1 MRTAVA
7 TAALLLVL
15 AAPASAA
22 PTRLGTS
29 ETVPV
34 VDASAGRVA
43 WQPDAAS
50 IRVFDLGSGTPART
64 LAIPAGCRSGDPGA
78 LRGDRLVLACPDG
91 SRLLDVASGAVG
103 PVPGAGAAGIGGPD
117 SGVLT
122 AGRFWAEGWDRDA
135 TVFFRLDGSAVDR
148 GEGTAAQLPDLD
160 APTLWRPLCPPLQR
174 TRAERD
180 EEPDR
185 TYLPYAY
192 SPPLGLEHRAFDYR
206 ALRVE
211 RCGHE
216 RPLRLSRCRRAC
228 VAVQLGA
235 GSIAWRER
243 GRIRL
248 FRGASRRRAHWRARR
263 FGREAQPFPTRDHV
277 IVAAGRYR
285 AYSVW
290 SVRAPRGPS

>member
-15 AAPASAA
+15 AAPAAAA

-29 ETVPV
+29 LTVPV
-34 VDASAGRVA
+34 VDTSSGRVV

-50 IRVFDLGSGTPART
+50 IRVFDLGAGRPAR
-64 LAIPAGCRSGDPGA
+64 AIRLPAGCRPGDPGA

-91 SRLLDVASGAVG
+91 SRLLDVRTGAAG
-103 PVPGAGAAGIGGPD
+103 PVPGASAAGIGGPD

-135 TVFFRLDGSAVDR
+135 AVFFRLDGSAVDR

-160 APTLWRPLCPPLQR
+160 APDLWRPLCKPLQR
-174 TRAERD
+174 TRAAPE

-228 VAVQLGA
+228 VAVHLGA

-243 GRIRL
+243 GSIRL
-248 FRGASRRRAHWRARR
+248 YRGTSRRRAQWRAHR
-263 FGREAQPFPTRDHV
+263 FGRDAQPYPTRDHV
-277 IVAAGRYR
+277 IVAAGRYG

-290 SVRAPRGPS
+290 SARAPT